1 MKIEINN
8 GTYVR
13 DEEAAEWLTSAED
26 EYVAALAQ
34 KLVIRRERQQF
45 KEKKAQEQEKERQR
59 LKEERER
66 EKELQRRIAINRLYN
81 GEN

>member
-8 GTYVR
+8 GTYIR
-13 DEEAAEWLTSAED
+13 DEEAAKLLTGTED
-26 EYVAALAQ
+26 EYMAALAQ
-34 KLVIRRERQQF
+34 KLVIRQERQQ
-45 KEKKAQEQEKERQR
+45 R
-59 LKEERER
+59 KEEQER